1 MQPPLWPPSRPLRRV
16 FRRREHSSADVRES
30 VDEELAF
37 HLEMCE
43 RELLSQGLSAEEARA
58 RALDEFGDLN
68 RTRDFCTKQSTMKKR
83 EVGTVNRF
91 DELVQDTAYA
101 IRTLRRNVTYSAVV
115 IATLAFGIAANTL
128 IFSLMNPYFFRAL
141 PYEDAGSLVQ
151 LGLVDREW
159 DAHRYSFAMM
169 EDVRSRSRAFGE
181 MGAYIYGATNVTGAE
196 GAERINITRST
207 DNMLE
212 LLGAQPL
219 HGRIFVE
226 GEGGPGGADVVLV
239 NEGLWRRRYAA
250 DPGLIGSTIQ
260 LNDVPHTVIGIMPE
274 EFSFPFN
281 EVKLWLPLHDDITT
295 EGREETH
302 YMPVVR
308 LNPGWTPERA
318 EEELNTIHVDLAEA
332 YPDID
337 GEFTGVSVKGLRE
350 AWNFAYKVLQIGF
363 TVLLTAVVF
372 VLMIA
377 CVNVASL
384 TLARAS
390 VRAREVALRAALG
403 AGRWRLVRQF
413 LTESVILALVGGLM
427 GVGAAYLVAELIGP
441 LIPEGL
447 FRVGDVKVD
456 GTVLLFSLAVT
467 LTTPLF
473 FGLLPAMNASKANL
487 TDALKEGARGG
498 GPGSL
503 KGRKAL
509 IAIEVALAIVL
520 ISGTGLMVRSFQAIQ
535 EVDLGF
541 NADNLLVVEVSP
553 PASSY
558 PSSAELS
565 EYFDRAAREIEAL
578 PGIRSVG
585 ASSWLPLNHET
596 MGTSF
601 ARPGMEP
608 ADEEDWSRGIMG
620 WVSGSYFESMEI
632 PVIAGRSF
640 TAGDGPDAAP
650 VVIVSKLLA
659 DRHWPDESPVGHTI
673 LAGDPDDPVTATVI
687 GVVGDLQHS
696 SLDSEPLPYVYESM
710 YQKGS
715 RRRFLTIAAEGT
727 PGSVAPQV
735 RRVLMD
741 MDGNLPLI
749 VRPMSEFVLENT
761 LQWSF
766 GSAFLAAL
774 GLVALLLAS
783 LGIYGMI
790 SFSVAQRRREM
801 GIRIAMGA
809 TGASLRRLVVG
820 EGLRL
825 TAIGLAVGFVLA
837 LVMGRV
843 MSSALFGVSP
853 FDPVTFGTVLVLFL
867 IVAAIASLIPAL
879 RAERVD
885 PLQALRA
892 E

>member
-1 MQPPLWPPSRPLRRV
+1 
-16 FRRREHSSADVRES
+16 
-30 VDEELAF
+30 
-37 HLEMCE
+37 
-43 RELLSQGLSAEEARA
+43 
-58 RALDEFGDLN
+58 
-68 RTRDFCTKQSTMKKR
+68 
-83 EVGTVNRF
+83 
-91 DELVQDTAYA
+91 
-101 IRTLRRNVTYSAVV
+101 
-115 IATLAFGIAANTL
+115 
-128 IFSLMNPYFFRAL
+128 
-141 PYEDAGSLVQ
+141 
-151 LGLVDREW
+151 
-159 DAHRYSFAMM
+159 
-169 EDVRSRSRAFGE
+169 
-181 MGAYIYGATNVTGAE
+181 
-196 GAERINITRST
+196 
-207 DNMLE
+207 
-212 LLGAQPL
+212 
-219 HGRIFVE
+219 
-226 GEGGPGGADVVLV
+226 
-239 NEGLWRRRYAA
+239 
-250 DPGLIGSTIQ
+250 
-260 LNDVPHTVIGIMPE
+260 
-274 EFSFPFN
+274 
-281 EVKLWLPLHDDITT
+281 
-295 EGREETH
+295 
-302 YMPVVR
+302 
-308 LNPGWTPERA
+308 
-318 EEELNTIHVDLAEA
+318 
-332 YPDID
+332 
-337 GEFTGVSVKGLRE
+337 
-350 AWNFAYKVLQIGF
+350 
-363 TVLLTAVVF
+363 
-372 VLMIA
+372 
-377 CVNVASL
+377 
-384 TLARAS
+384 
-390 VRAREVALRAALG
+390 
-403 AGRWRLVRQF
+403 
-413 LTESVILALVGGLM
+413 
-427 GVGAAYLVAELIGP
+427 
-441 LIPEGL
+441 
-447 FRVGDVKVD
+447 
-456 GTVLLFSLAVT
+456 
-467 LTTPLF
+467 
-473 FGLLPAMNASKANL
+473 
-487 TDALKEGARGG
+487 
-498 GPGSL
+498 
-503 KGRKAL
+503 
-509 IAIEVALAIVL
+509 
-520 ISGTGLMVRSFQAIQ
+520 
-535 EVDLGF
+535 
-541 NADNLLVVEVSP
+541 
-553 PASSY
+553 
-558 PSSAELS
+558 
-565 EYFDRAAREIEAL
+565 
-578 PGIRSVG
+578 
-585 ASSWLPLNHET
+585 

-620 WVSGSYFESMEI
+620 WVSGNYFESMEI

-640 TAGDGPDAAP
+640 TTGDGPDAAP

-659 DRHWPDESPVGHTI
+659 DRHWPDESPVGRTI

-715 RRRFLTIAAEGT
+715 RRRFLTIAAAGT